1 NAHRRF
7 HLDPLR
13 RPTDPN
19 AAARSPRG
27 PDIGASAA
35 VDVSHATVA
44 DGDAPGSQRCLRR
57 LPDRRQCGLCPL
69 CPQGRTRSGL
79 RPGRCRTTGRP
90 GCRNPHRRVL
100 RRVVRDRGR
109 HHGGGCHRRAGRSPA
124 RPPLVTSGRGDQL
137 PDERGLIALHPDRG
151 RCLRGTGVGT
161 GSRVGPRLT
170 CFVVLA
176 LLTRGT
182 EFTFP
187 PTRVGSNTPRHLTR
201 LSLEVTDDL
210 LQQRTLLTL
219 CRHDQPGQQVD
230 EDPAEAEN
238 LEDHERQPDDGG
250 VDTDE
255 LGDPPTHTGQ
265 ESIAVTATETLVLI
279 HVFRL
284 PVSYDVSYRGQPWTS
299 PEASR
304 TFR

>member
-1 NAHRRF
+1 VHRNAHRRF

-35 VDVSHATVA
+35 VDASHATVA
-44 DGDAPGSQRCLRR
+44 DVYAPGSQRCLPR
-57 LPDRRQCGLCPL
+57 LPGRSQSGPAPLSTKRRTG
-69 CPQGRTRSGL
+69 SVL

-90 GCRNPHRRVL
+90 GWRNPHRRVL

-124 RPPLVTSGRGDQL
+124 RPPLVTSGRGDHHS
-137 PDERGLIALHPDRG
+137 DERGLIALHPDRG
-151 RCLRGTGVGT
+151 RFLRGTGVGT

-201 LSLEVTDDL
+201 LSLEVTDDCARR
-210 LQQRTLLTL
+210 RTLFTL
-219 CRHDQPGQQVD
+219 
-230 EDPAEAEN
+230 
-238 LEDHERQPDDGG
+238 
-250 VDTDE
+250 
-255 LGDPPTHTGQ
+255 
-265 ESIAVTATETLVLI
+265 
-279 HVFRL
+279 
-284 PVSYDVSYRGQPWTS
+284 
-299 PEASR
+299 
-304 TFR
+304 